1 MSAAGISPRI
11 TLCADIGTSSLKASF
26 IDTDGHSHGFT
37 REIYGSASAPV
48 TAGDWERALAR
59 ALGFLFSQAGDCPDA
74 ICISGNG
81 PTLVPLTHDGET
93 LAPLHW
99 YQGPQGSTAPRKETS
114 PALRSFFLPHVL
126 RFIRERPGDYAKT
139 RYLFSAQEWLSW
151 RLGADPVTALPA
163 SYEPYYWDD
172 AQCESLGLDRG
183 KFPPF
188 LGLGTVIGRLS
199 PAAVHRLSD
208 LAGGLPE
215 ERLPT
220 GIPIIAG
227 GADFIMALIGT
238 GALEPGLVC
247 DRAGTSEGINL
258 CADMGGAAQLP
269 GELRV
274 LPHVNP
280 GYRNVSVIIPSSGR
294 LFEWFRTLTGQERRP
309 YDDTL
314 AELIPEGILAP
325 GVLFF
330 PENNPVLIGRSG
342 LFSPVELGQAVLLAL
357 GFSVR
362 AAIDTL
368 GRNGFPVAEMRL
380 SGGQSKSRRWNQ
392 LKADITGLP
401 LLVPELQDGELGGD
415 AVLGAIAL
423 GEAAD
428 LREGIARIVHI
439 QKRYTPAPHAAAVY
453 GEQFQAYRELQNDIQ
468 SREPVPK

>member
-11 TLCADIGTSSLKASF
+11 ILCADIGTSSLKAAF
-26 IDTDGHSHGFT
+26 IDTDGHPHGFI
-37 REIYGSASAPV
+37 RETYGAESTV
-48 TAGDWERALAR
+48 TAEDWERALAR
-59 ALGFLFSQAGDCPDA
+59 ALGILFSQGRCTPDA

-81 PTLVPLTHDGET
+81 PTLVPLTQKGET

-99 YQGPQGSTAPRKETS
+99 YQGPLGSTAPGKES
-114 PALRSFFLPHVL
+114 PALRSFFLSHVL
-126 RFIRERPGDYAKT
+126 RFLRERPGDYAKT
-139 RYLFSAQEWLSW
+139 RYLFSAQDWLSW
-151 RLGADPVTALPA
+151 RLGAEAVTALPA

-188 LGLGTVIGRLS
+188 MSLGTVIGHLS
-199 PAAVHRLSD
+199 PGAVRRLSD

-215 ERLPT
+215 GRFPA

-238 GALEPGLVC
+238 GAVEPGMVC

-258 CADMGGAAQLP
+258 CAALPDTIVALP

-280 GYRNVSVIIPSSGR
+280 DYRNVSVIIPSSGR
-294 LFEWFRTLTGQERRP
+294 LFEWYRALTGQEHRS

-314 AELIPEGILAP
+314 AELIPEGMLVPSI
-325 GVLFF
+325 LFF
-330 PENNPVLIGRSG
+330 PESNPILIGRSG
-342 LFSPVELGQAVLLAL
+342 LFSRVELGQAILLSL
-357 GFSVR
+357 GFSVKT
-362 AAIDTL
+362 AMDTL
-368 GRNGFPVAEMRL
+368 GRNGFPVTEMRL

-392 LKADITGLP
+392 LKADLTGVP
-401 LLVPELQDGELGGD
+401 LLIPELQDGELGGD

-423 GEAAD
+423 GEAAN
-428 LREGIARIVHI
+428 LREGIERIVHV
-439 QKRYTPAPHAAAVY
+439 QERYIPEPHAAAEY
-453 GEQFQAYRELQNDIQ
+453 GERFQAYREMQNEIQ
-468 SREPVPK
+468 GKNYAP